1 MKVYALTNEEQ
12 CPGKFKRRRRKK
24 MLQTNKHFVTAG
36 HTKASTLFRNW
47 KSTVLLSMRKVDPTR
62 MNKQIQKDVLPT

>member
-1 MKVYALTNEEQ
+1 
-12 CPGKFKRRRRKK
+12 

-62 MNKQIQKDVLPT
+62 MNEQIQKDVLPT

>member
-1 MKVYALTNEEQ
+1 MCLQMKNNALVSSREEEE
-12 CPGKFKRRRRKK
+12 KK

>member
-1 MKVYALTNEEQ
+1 MRLQMKNNGLVSSREEE
-12 CPGKFKRRRRKK
+12 GKK

-36 HTKASTLFRNW
+36 HTKASTLFRNR

-62 MNKQIQKDVLPT
+62 MRKGRSTHMKNIE